1 MAYNFGPAAPQEK
14 IIFGSSMPGLMHSYP
29 VPDEIVTDWMLG
41 MQKHGIQRVC
51 CLLPNQQLE
60 NFASS
65 LLNQYAD
72 FFGVENVC
80 WAPIPDFHL
89 SDPQTL
95 ENIILPFLVSSVQIG
110 SPTVVHCAGGV
121 GRTGHILAAWLVY
134 GRGYTP
140 LNALT
145 SVSGTSAT
153 RNPYE
158 AIHFGNATI
167 EQLKA
172 LLDIAANLAADSA

>member
-1 MAYNFGPAAPQEK
+1 MAYNFGPAAPKEE
-14 IIFGSSMPGLMHSYP
+14 IIFGASMPGLMHSYP
-29 VPDEIVTDWMLG
+29 VPDEIVTEWMEG

-51 CLLPNQQLE
+51 CLLPSKQLE
-60 NFASS
+60 NFASN

-72 FFGVENVC
+72 FFGVKNVC

-95 ENIILPFLVSSVQIG
+95 ENIILPFLQSSDLNS

-134 GRGYTP
+134 GRSYTP

-145 SVSGTSAT
+145 SVTGTSAT

-167 EQLKA
+167 EQLKI
-172 LLDIAANLAADSA
+172 LLDRAAKLASDSA